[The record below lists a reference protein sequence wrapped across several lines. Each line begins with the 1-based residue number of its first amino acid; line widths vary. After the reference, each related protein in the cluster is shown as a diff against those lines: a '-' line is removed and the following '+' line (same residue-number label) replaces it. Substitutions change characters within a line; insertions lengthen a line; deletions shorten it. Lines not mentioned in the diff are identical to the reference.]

1 MDDTHSFLQLKVFFH
16 YDHLK
21 NLTEASSA
29 FVGKTNYR
37 MAFEKAFQLLKETA
51 SENANKQVR
60 KVILFLTDGAPSDE
74 KRAIFQTIRDRNL
87 ELNNSVVILTFG
99 FGGVDQETI
108 NILQD
113 IALQNTAKYG
123 APSNASFGDV
133 TVRLP
138 MLTVSFCT
146 FLCP

>member
-1 MDDTHSFLQLKVFFH
+1 MIHSAESFFPH
-16 YDHLK
+16 YTDYLK

-37 MAFEKAFQLLKETA
+37 LAFEKAFQLLKETA
-51 SENANKQVR
+51 SENTNKQVR

-123 APSNASFGDV
+123 VPSNASFGDV
-133 TVRLP
+133 TVRQS
-138 MLTVSFCT
+138 MFIVSFCT

>member
-1 MDDTHSFLQLKVFFH
+1 MIHLAERFFPH
-16 YDHLK
+16 YTDYLK

-37 MAFEKAFQLLKETA
+37 LAFEKAFQLLKETA
-51 SENANKQVR
+51 SESTNKQVR

-99 FGGVDQETI
+99 FDGVDQETI

-123 APSNASFGDV
+123 VPSNASFGDV
-133 TVRLP
+133 TVRLS
-138 MLTVSFCT
+138 MLIVSFCT